1 MRHLIHMFIICVS
14 LLFTVV
20 YGKCGYD
27 SCPALDNNKLN
38 IHFIPHS
45 HDDVGWMTTPD
56 GYYDGSTRAII
67 TNVVKALDA
76 NPERRFTQVEIYF
89 FNRWWR
95 EQTQQVRDLTQ
106 KLVNEGRLVFTNGGW
121 TVNDEGAAH
130 YNNIID
136 QMTLGLKFLNTTFG
150 LCGHPKVSWQI
161 DPFGA
166 SLEMPSLY
174 AQMGFDAHVYNR
186 GPTHGEYVWHAS
198 KDLDQRIFTTI
209 LHSHY
214 SAPNGFNF
222 ENGNNPVTDQN
233 VGTKLNQLIG
243 VAKQWNQDY
252 GSANHVLVTMGDDFQ
267 YKTADNWFNS
277 MDRLIRE
284 AKEHH
289 PEINLHYS
297 TPNCYIKAI
306 NSLNKTFEERDVDY
320 LSYWVGYYSNRPS
333 LKYQDRL
340 TNNMLQAS
348 KQLEVTT
355 RLDYKRNDVYLD
367 EARNEVAVMTHHDAI
382 TGTSPQ
388 ATADDYTSRLQ
399 SGYTAGKAIIEKAYS
414 YVKHNTKDASNDVFC
429 DVLNITDCKLTET
442 NDKIAVT
449 AYNPIARTIEKKI
462 RVPITDGNYN
472 VFESNGQK
480 VSNVALL
487 PVSEAVKQLP
497 ERKGSLSTHEL
508 VFSAQLPGLGFNTY
522 FIEKVNTYKNKRLL
536 KTLIRDKTNVD
547 MKGKSF
553 TLQVDETT
561 GQLKSITMNGKT
573 YKLNQSFKWYKSIGG
588 QKGLEDSGSYQFCPD
603 GMARDY
609 PQQSL
614 ISRHTDNGVHEL
626 NQQFSDYIHQTVR
639 TYEDR
644 DYIEFDWTV
653 GGIPISDNWGKE
665 IITRFESDLMTEGVF
680 YTDANGR
687 QTIRRKYDP
696 NHKGCVND
704 VITGNWFPIYSHIS
718 VKDENNG
725 LQMSVLNDRTQ
736 GGSSLNNGSIELMV
750 HRRLTY
756 KGRGGDFKVD
766 EPGVDG
772 KGLEVRGK
780 HYLFFNTIQKS
791 PQLVRSLA
799 EKLLLPPIITFNTYS
814 TINDYKIKYQ
824 TQWSPM
830 GQSLPENIHLLSL
843 ENWSQN
849 QVLLRLEHIYESSDN
864 NLLSKPIDLSLDNI
878 FKSFNILSAN
888 EMNLAANQLLSQ
900 TKRMNWNSKHTYYDN
915 RHNSAIDDTNN
926 LTVRLTPQQ
935 IRTFILTIDN
945 NYHKEDE
952 CTYHWVNAKQS
963 SIPTDAY
970 VAGYDVDKTPLNV
983 CRYKYKDD
991 MIAGKAD
998 KNLGCVLTYGGKEVY
1013 IENDQT
1019 FEVLIANNVQWVPRH
1034 GEDPIPEGALI
1045 VGTKGDPNAKTYIG
1059 RCFTHNAEIPGKV
1072 DYNFYYGFS
1081 GYEHKECSNHDILVC
1096 H

>member
-1 MRHLIHMFIICVS
+1 M
-14 LLFTVV
+14 
-20 YGKCGYD
+20 KE
-27 SCPALDNNKLN
+27 K
-38 IHFIPHS
+38 
-45 HDDVGWMTTPD
+45 
-56 GYYDGSTRAII
+56 
-67 TNVVKALDA
+67 VK
-76 NPERRFTQVEIYF
+76 R
-89 FNRWWR
+89 
-95 EQTQQVRDLTQ
+95 
-106 KLVNEGRLVFTNGGW
+106 LVNSGQLVFTNGGW
-121 TVNDEGAAH
+121 TVNDEGTAH
-130 YNNIID
+130 YKDIIN
-136 QMTLGLKFLNTTFG
+136 QLTLGLKFLRSEFG
-150 LCGHPKVSWQI
+150 SCGSPTVSWQI

-166 SLEMPSLY
+166 TREMASLY
-174 AQMGFDAHVYNR
+174 AQMGFDGHVINR
-186 GPTHGEYVWHAS
+186 GVHPKGDFIWKS
-198 KDLDQRIFTTI
+198 SDDLNTTI
-209 LHSHY
+209 FSTVLHNHY
-214 SAPNGFNF
+214 SAPKGFKF
-222 ENGNNPVTDQN
+222 ELKENAFNESN
-233 VGTKLNQLIG
+233 KE
-243 VAKQWNQDY
+243 AKVKEFMDISRQWSKDY
-252 GSANHVLVTMGDDFQ
+252 GNTNQVLMTMGDDFQ
-267 YKTADNWFNS
+267 Y
-277 MDRLIRE
+277 LE
-284 AKEHH
+284 AKSWFTNMDILIE
-289 PEINLHYS
+289 EINKKYS
-297 TPNCYIKAI
+297 DSIDIFYSSPDCYIKAM
-306 NSLNKTFEERDVDY
+306 NDLNKTFEERGAVDY
-320 LSYWVGYYSNRPS
+320 LNYWTGYYTNRPA
-333 LKYQDRL
+333 LKYYNRVN
-340 TNNMLQAS
+340 NNMLQAS
-348 KQLEVTT
+348 KQLSVLS
-355 RLDYKRNDVYLD
+355 RLDINKFNVFLN
-367 EARNEVAVMTHHDAI
+367 EANNQQSIMTHHDAI

-462 RVPITDGNYN
+462 RVPITDGKYN
-472 VFESNGQK
+472 VFESNGKK

-522 FIEKVNTYKNKRLL
+522 FIEKVNNNFSKKKLSHIKQRS
-536 KTLIRDKTNVD
+536 ID

-553 TLQVDETT
+553 ILQINETT
-561 GQLKSITMNGKT
+561 GALKSITINGKI

-588 QKGLEDSGSYQFCPD
+588 QPGKEDSGSYNFCPD

-653 GGIPISDNWGKE
+653 GSIPVNDNLGKE
-665 IITRFESDLMTEGVF
+665 IITRFESDLITNGLF
-680 YTDANGR
+680 YTDSNGR
-687 QTIRRKYDP
+687 QTMKRELNLNSTLCNNNYIS
-696 NHKGCVND
+696 
-704 VITGNWFPIYSHIS
+704 GNYYPIYNKIYI
-718 VKDENNG
+718 KNDNQG
-725 LQMSVLNDRTQ
+725 IQMSVLNDRTQ
-736 GGSSLNNGSIELMV
+736 GGSSLIEGTVELMV
-750 HRRLTY
+750 HRRLLY
-756 KGRGGDFKVD
+756 IGVGGSFKID

-952 CTYHWVNAKQS
+952 CTYRWVNAKQS

-1072 DYNFYYGFS
+1072 DYNFYYSING
-1081 GYEHKECSNHDILVC
+1081 EVKTDCLNHYILVC
-1096 H
+1096 N